1 MPDDYKEVLLKA
13 SPLES
18 HLDYL
23 DVNKFDIL
31 VTKFHLDFVKVVESD
46 PVVANV
52 IYSKVRISYLTF

>member
-31 VTKFHLDFVKVVESD
+31 VTKFHLDLVKVVESD
-46 PVVANV
+46 PVVEANV
-52 IYSKVRISYLTF
+52 I